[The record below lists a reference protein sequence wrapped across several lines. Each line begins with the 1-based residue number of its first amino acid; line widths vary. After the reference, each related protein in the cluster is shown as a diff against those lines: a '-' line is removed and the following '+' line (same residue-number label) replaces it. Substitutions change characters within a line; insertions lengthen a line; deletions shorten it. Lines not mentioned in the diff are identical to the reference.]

1 MWRKT
6 LDNLR
11 GSDKEIP
18 WDKLRELYEAE
29 KKSRDSLQARKV
41 AQNFAYG
48 RQRDK
53 FVRFL
58 QKLDLAKLDP
68 MAEQVKISFCNPQG
82 KLRKLAVAELL
93 YKAQPSIKAAV
104 EAGIYDA
111 VLIQPIEKDEP
122 LLLFK
127 KLGQTVFQLDVFG
140 GGDTLFWR
148 LNQGV
153 VLWKGEAT
161 LPSGFKGYT
170 ADAIEV
176 PIQLFTD
183 YRFGLKNT
191 PMIKQVKSIFRKLG
205 IIKEARGGVRNQ
217 RDEELEQRILRICM
231 RYFEKHK
238 DLPPSEY
245 VSKKLEKS
253 LRYENIGGTRI
264 FNYINKLA
272 PQIISSNLLS
282 QNTFRIPTKK

>member
-1 MWRKT
+1 
-6 LDNLR
+6 
-11 GSDKEIP
+11 
-18 WDKLRELYEAE
+18 
-29 KKSRDSLQARKV
+29 
-41 AQNFAYG
+41 
-48 RQRDK
+48 
-53 FVRFL
+53 
-58 QKLDLAKLDP
+58 